1 MLFIQAKSYSFKGR
15 QNARSRHP
23 SNFDQKEF
31 FNPKFSV
38 LQIRQNK
45 DAFVI
50 GIEFQCD
57 FGVQIRIVIQSLA
70 SIRIKLW

>member
-50 GIEFQCD
+50 GIEFQAVTLV
-57 FGVQIRIVIQSLA
+57 FRSGLLYKA
-70 SIRIKLW
+70 